1 MKNRGFSLIEL
12 IIVLVL
18 MSLSIALIT
27 PSLSR
32 LSKTTELKGIAQ
44 KVSGILRYCRSES
57 VNKAKVYQVLFDS
70 NLREVKVQ
78 SVEVEEKGE
87 GEKAEEKVAKRY
99 PLPEGIHI
107 KEVEVPPP
115 KYPSDLPTIEFYPN
129 GGSNGGSILLNR
141 DDRKGY
147 RIKVHFLTGIVEI
160 EKI

>member
-78 SVEVEEKGE
+78 SVEVEEKEE
-87 GEKAEEKVAKRY
+87 GEKGEEKVAKRY

-107 KEVEVPPP
+107 KEVKVPPP

-160 EKI
+160 EKV